1 VPPACDDQPGGQSAA
16 LAGVFDEAA
25 YAELAPG
32 GRPGDL
38 AYRFVTTVAG
48 GVSSITVGLGA
59 GTGAPEEPGQA
70 QEDRCAG
77 VEEWV
82 LTTGERVDRAVA
94 IGTELEGLDP
104 AAPDTP
110 TVLHGWSQEFLRLTD
125 EQRRGAVPP
134 VARDVNALVVGAFN
148 AYSLT
153 MDLLAI
159 AVVTGDTSAVDAAFV
174 ALDEGS
180 ANFERAATLLDPIV
194 QECG

>member
-1 VPPACDDQPGGQSAA
+1 V
-16 LAGVFDEAA
+16 LA
-25 YAELAPG
+25 
-32 GRPGDL
+32 
-38 AYRFVTTVAG
+38 
-48 GVSSITVGLGA
+48 
-59 GTGAPEEPGQA
+59 
-70 QEDRCAG
+70 
-77 VEEWV
+77 
-82 LTTGERVDRAVA
+82 TGERVDRAVA
-94 IGTELEGLDP
+94 IGTELETLDP

-153 MDLLAI
+153 MDLLSI

-180 ANFERAATLLDPIV
+180 ANFERAATLLDPIL